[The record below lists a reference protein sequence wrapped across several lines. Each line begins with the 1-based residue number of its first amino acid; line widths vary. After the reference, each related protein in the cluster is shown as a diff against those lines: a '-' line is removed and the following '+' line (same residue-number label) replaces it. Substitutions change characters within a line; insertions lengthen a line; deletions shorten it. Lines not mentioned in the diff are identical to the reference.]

1 MQCWRLTVLSPFLVI
16 TFFLKG
22 VVQLGSVTWKVGLL
36 LGLGK
41 FQIHLLLFQVM
52 TYSIVH
58 GYKSQKPSC
67 SSVLVF
73 IQVSLVWD
81 NVEFV
86 LFPWMGCWIIAISPL
101 AFLSGI
107 PPLRVCLHP
116 FTLISGEGLCK
127 GEVSSSK
134 NGTHDPVSA
143 WSRCQ
148 HVNCLANEFS
158 MCMHLHCCY
167 LIIMVI
173 IIIIVIVVSVV
184 INIIIIIIIVIQ
196 FVVIIILILSFYS

>member
-58 GYKSQKPSC
+58 GCKSQKPSC

-143 WSRCQ
+143 WSRP
-148 HVNCLANEFS
+148 LGPDAS
-158 MCMHLHCCY
+158 MLTVWLMSSQCACTF
-167 LIIMVI
+167 
-173 IIIIVIVVSVV
+173 IVV
-184 INIIIIIIIVIQ
+184 
-196 FVVIIILILSFYS
+196 ILSLWLSLSSLLLLSLSLSIS